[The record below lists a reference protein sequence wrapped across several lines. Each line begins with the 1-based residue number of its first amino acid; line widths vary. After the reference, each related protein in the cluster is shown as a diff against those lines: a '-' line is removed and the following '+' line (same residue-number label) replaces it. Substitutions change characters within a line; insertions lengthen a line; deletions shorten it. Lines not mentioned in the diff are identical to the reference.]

1 MLIVAI
7 TGDAPAVSRAVCRGQ
22 IRCYSLT
29 MTDAPVQSV
38 SAVLAL
44 PVK

>member
-7 TGDAPAVSRAVCRGQ
+7 IGDAPAVSPAVCRGQ

-29 MTDAPVQSV
+29 MTDAPEQSV
-38 SAVLAL
+38 SEVLAL